1 MDLEYSPEQER
12 LRAEIRATLQ
22 RVMTP
27 ERTLALNARM
37 EGGPEVREC
46 VRALAAADLL
56 GVGWP
61 KEYGGRGFSAI
72 EQFIFSEEAQRVNA
86 PIPLVTLNTVG
97 PTLMQCGTE
106 EQKQKFLPAIL
117 DGSVEFAIGY
127 SEPGAGSDL
136 ASLRTTAVRDGDDY
150 VINGQKM
157 FTSGAAYADYIW
169 LAARTDPNAKKHKG
183 ISIFIV
189 PTSSPGFSWQPL
201 HTMPGISTF
210 YTFYDDVRV
219 PASALVGGENQ
230 GWQLITTQLNFERA
244 ALGNLGALEPLFEKT
259 LEWATTTEL
268 DGGRVIDQ
276 PWVQLAL
283 ARVEA
288 QVAAYKLVNLRVNAA
303 MTKGVL
309 NMGEAS
315 AAKVFGTELTQQVA
329 RQLLEVLDRN
339 GVRRGADAPLGGAL
353 ESAYRWAVIN
363 TFGGGANEI
372 QRDIIAM
379 AGLGMPRAPRDLRAT
394 AQVRRTAAV
403 TDSET
408 VSAKVRALVGQP
420 TGGTGKPSLA
430 PDPVNQPMIRHWAY
444 AMADM
449 NPVYLDPEF
458 AEKSRFGGIVSPP
471 VMLQSWTMPS
481 PNLEGI
487 GERGGAPIEIN
498 SNPTAFLDEA
508 GYTSTVATNSE
519 FEIERYPR
527 LGDVISATTVYE
539 SVSEEKKTALGTGF
553 FLTWLTTYTDQ
564 NGEVLGRQ
572 RFRVLRFR
580 PER

>member
-1 MDLEYSPEQER
+1 M
-12 LRAEIRATLQ
+12 
-22 RVMTP
+22 
-27 ERTLALNARM
+27 
-37 EGGPEVREC
+37 
-46 VRALAAADLL
+46 
-56 GVGWP
+56 
-61 KEYGGRGFSAI
+61 
-72 EQFIFSEEAQRVNA
+72 
-86 PIPLVTLNTVG
+86 TLNTVG

-117 DGSVEFAIGY
+117 DGRWSSRSAIP
-127 SEPGAGSDL
+127 SPGAGSDL
-136 ASLRTTAVRDGDDY
+136 ASVRTTAVRDGDDY

-169 LAARTDPNAKKHKG
+169 LAARTDPDAKKHKG
-183 ISIFIV
+183 ISILIV

-259 LEWATTTEL
+259 LDWATTTEL
-268 DGGRVIDQ
+268 DEGRVIDQ

-329 RQLLEVLDRN
+329 RELLEVLDHN
-339 GVRRGADAPLGGAL
+339 GLRRGDEAPLRGAL
-353 ESAYRWAVIN
+353 ESAYRFAVIN

-394 AQVRRTAAV
+394 
-403 TDSET
+403 DKS
-408 VSAKVRALVGQP
+408 
-420 TGGTGKPSLA
+420 GGSSK
-430 PDPVNQPMIRHWAY
+430 
-444 AMADM
+444 
-449 NPVYLDPEF
+449 
-458 AEKSRFGGIVSPP
+458 
-471 VMLQSWTMPS
+471 
-481 PNLEGI
+481 
-487 GERGGAPIEIN
+487 
-498 SNPTAFLDEA
+498 
-508 GYTSTVATNSE
+508 
-519 FEIERYPR
+519 
-527 LGDVISATTVYE
+527 
-539 SVSEEKKTALGTGF
+539 
-553 FLTWLTTYTDQ
+553 
-564 NGEVLGRQ
+564 
-572 RFRVLRFR
+572 
-580 PER
+580 

>member
-1 MDLEYSPEQER
+1 MDLEYTPEQER
-12 LRAEIRATLQ
+12 LRTEIRASLE

-27 ERTLALNARM
+27 ERIAAMDGRI
-37 EGGPEVREC
+37 EGGPEVRDC
-46 VRALAAADLL
+46 VRALAAEGLL

-72 EQFIFSEEAQRVNA
+72 EQFIFSEEARRVNA

-136 ASLRTTAVRDGDDY
+136 ASLRTIAVREGDEW

-157 FTSGAAYADYIW
+157 FTSGAAYADYVW

-189 PTSSPGFSWQPL
+189 PTSSAGFSWRPL

-219 PASALVGGENQ
+219 PASALVGEENR

-244 ALGNLGALEPLFEKT
+244 ALGNLGALEPLFEQT
-259 LEWATTTEL
+259 LDWARTTEL

-276 PWVQLAL
+276 GWVQLAL

-303 MTKGVL
+303 MAKGVL

-315 AAKVFGTELTQQVA
+315 AAKVFGTELTQLVA
-329 RQLLEVLDRN
+329 RQLLEVLDHN
-339 GVRRGADAPLGGAL
+339 GSRRGADAPLCGAL
-353 ESAYRWAVIN
+353 ESAYRFAVIN

-379 AGLGMPRAPRDLRAT
+379 AGLGMPRAPRDLRAPDKGG
-394 AQVRRTAAV
+394 V
-403 TDSET
+403 
-408 VSAKVRALVGQP
+408 AK
-420 TGGTGKPSLA
+420 
-430 PDPVNQPMIRHWAY
+430 
-444 AMADM
+444 
-449 NPVYLDPEF
+449 
-458 AEKSRFGGIVSPP
+458 
-471 VMLQSWTMPS
+471 
-481 PNLEGI
+481 
-487 GERGGAPIEIN
+487 
-498 SNPTAFLDEA
+498 
-508 GYTSTVATNSE
+508 
-519 FEIERYPR
+519 
-527 LGDVISATTVYE
+527 
-539 SVSEEKKTALGTGF
+539 
-553 FLTWLTTYTDQ
+553 
-564 NGEVLGRQ
+564 
-572 RFRVLRFR
+572 
-580 PER
+580 

>member
-1 MDLEYSPEQER
+1 MHLEYTPEQQQ
-12 LRAEIRATLQ
+12 LRAEIRDALE

-27 ERTLALNARM
+27 ERTAAIGERI
-37 EGGPEVREC
+37 EGGPEVRDC
-46 VRALAAADLL
+46 VRALAAAGLL

-61 KEYGGRGFSAI
+61 KEYGGRGFSAM
-72 EQFIFSEEAQRVNA
+72 EQFIFSEEARRVNA

-106 EQKQKFLPAIL
+106 EQKRRFLPAIL

-136 ASLRTTAVRDGDDY
+136 ASLRTTAVRDGDHY

-183 ISIFIV
+183 ISILIV

-201 HTMPGISTF
+201 DTMPGVSTF

-219 PASALVGGENQ
+219 PLSALVGEENQ

-259 LEWATTTEL
+259 LQWATTTEV
-268 DGGRVIDQ
+268 DGRRVIDQ

-288 QVAAYKLVNLRVNAA
+288 QVAAYRLINMRVNAA

-329 RQLLEVLDRN
+329 RQLLEVLDHN
-339 GVRRGADAPLGGAL
+339 GLRRGAAAPLRGAC
-353 ESAYRWAVIN
+353 EAAYRFAVIN

-379 AGLGMPRAPRDLRAT
+379 AGLGMPRAPRDLRAP
-394 AQVRRTAAV
+394 
-403 TDSET
+403 D
-408 VSAKVRALVGQP
+408 KGGQ
-420 TGGTGKPSLA
+420 S
-430 PDPVNQPMIRHWAY
+430 Q
-444 AMADM
+444 
-449 NPVYLDPEF
+449 
-458 AEKSRFGGIVSPP
+458 
-471 VMLQSWTMPS
+471 
-481 PNLEGI
+481 
-487 GERGGAPIEIN
+487 
-498 SNPTAFLDEA
+498 
-508 GYTSTVATNSE
+508 
-519 FEIERYPR
+519 
-527 LGDVISATTVYE
+527 
-539 SVSEEKKTALGTGF
+539 
-553 FLTWLTTYTDQ
+553 
-564 NGEVLGRQ
+564 
-572 RFRVLRFR
+572 
-580 PER
+580 

>member
-1 MDLEYSPEQER
+1 MELDYTPEQQR
-12 LRAEIRATLQ
+12 LRAEIRAALE

-27 ERTLALNARM
+27 ERTAAVSEGI
-37 EGGPEVREC
+37 EGGPAVREC
-46 VRALAAADLL
+46 VRALGAANLL

-72 EQFIFSEEAQRVNA
+72 EQFIFSEEAQRVSA

-97 PTLMQCGTE
+97 PTLMQYGTD
-106 EQKQKFLPAIL
+106 EQKRTFLPAIL

-157 FTSGAAYADYIW
+157 FTSGAAYADYVW
-169 LAARTDPNAKKHKG
+169 LAARTDPNVKKHKG

-219 PASALVGGENQ
+219 PASAIVAGENQ

-259 LEWATTTEL
+259 LDWAATTEL
-268 DGGRVIDQ
+268 DGGRVLDQ
-276 PWVQLAL
+276 PWVRFAL

-288 QVAAYKLVNLRVNAA
+288 QVAAYKLVNARVNAA
-303 MTKGVL
+303 MSQGDL
-309 NMGEAS
+309 SMGEAS

-329 RQLLEVLDRN
+329 RELLEVLDGN
-339 GVRRGADAPLGGAL
+339 GTRSGADAPLRGAL
-353 ESAYRWAVIN
+353 ESAYRFAVIN

-379 AGLGMPRAPRDLRAT
+379 AGLGMPRAPRDLRAQQT
-394 AQVRRTAAV
+394 
-403 TDSET
+403 
-408 VSAKVRALVGQP
+408 
-420 TGGTGKPSLA
+420 TGGS
-430 PDPVNQPMIRHWAY
+430 
-444 AMADM
+444 
-449 NPVYLDPEF
+449 
-458 AEKSRFGGIVSPP
+458 
-471 VMLQSWTMPS
+471 
-481 PNLEGI
+481 
-487 GERGGAPIEIN
+487 
-498 SNPTAFLDEA
+498 
-508 GYTSTVATNSE
+508 
-519 FEIERYPR
+519 
-527 LGDVISATTVYE
+527 
-539 SVSEEKKTALGTGF
+539 
-553 FLTWLTTYTDQ
+553 
-564 NGEVLGRQ
+564 
-572 RFRVLRFR
+572 
-580 PER
+580 

>member
-1 MDLEYSPEQER
+1 MQLDYTPEQLQ
-12 LRAEIRATLQ
+12 LRNEIRAALEE
-22 RVMTP
+22 VMTP
-27 ERTLALNARM
+27 GRSAAVAERI
-37 EGGPEVREC
+37 EGGAAVREC
-46 VRALAAADLL
+46 VRALAAANLL
-56 GVGWP
+56 GVDWP
-61 KEYGGRGFSAI
+61 KEYGGRGFSAV
-72 EQFIFSEEAQRVNA
+72 EQFIFAEEARRVGA

-97 PTLMQCGTE
+97 PTLMQYGTE

-136 ASLRTTAVRDGDDY
+136 ASLRTRAVRDGDEW

-201 HTMPGISTF
+201 HTMTGISTF

-219 PASALVGGENQ
+219 PASAIVAGENQ

-259 LEWATTTEL
+259 LHWATTTDL

-288 QVAAYKLVNLRVNAA
+288 QVAAYKLVNMRVNAA
-303 MTKGVL
+303 MTRGAL

-329 RQLLEVLDRN
+329 RELLEVLDRN
-339 GVRRGADAPLGGAL
+339 GLRRGADAPLRGEL
-353 ESAYRWAVIN
+353 ESASRVAVIN

-379 AGLGMPRAPRDLRAT
+379 AGLRMPRAPRDLRVP
-394 AQVRRTAAV
+394 QK
-403 TDSET
+403 S
-408 VSAKVRALVGQP
+408 
-420 TGGTGKPSLA
+420 GGTT
-430 PDPVNQPMIRHWAY
+430 Q
-444 AMADM
+444 
-449 NPVYLDPEF
+449 
-458 AEKSRFGGIVSPP
+458 
-471 VMLQSWTMPS
+471 
-481 PNLEGI
+481 
-487 GERGGAPIEIN
+487 
-498 SNPTAFLDEA
+498 
-508 GYTSTVATNSE
+508 
-519 FEIERYPR
+519 
-527 LGDVISATTVYE
+527 
-539 SVSEEKKTALGTGF
+539 
-553 FLTWLTTYTDQ
+553 
-564 NGEVLGRQ
+564 
-572 RFRVLRFR
+572 
-580 PER
+580 

>member
-1 MDLEYSPEQER
+1 MHLEYTPEQEQ
-12 LRAEIRATLQ
+12 LRAEIRATLEQ
-22 RVMTP
+22 VMTP
-27 ERTLALNARM
+27 ERLAAIGENI
-37 EGGPEVREC
+37 EGGPAVRDT
-46 VRALAAADLL
+46 VRALAQAGLL

-72 EQFIFSEEAQRVNA
+72 EQFIFSEEARRVGA

-97 PTLMQCGTE
+97 PTLMQQGTE
-106 EQKQKFLPAIL
+106 EQKQRFLPAIL

-136 ASLRTTAVRDGDDY
+136 ASIRTTAVRDGDEY

-157 FTSGAAYADYIW
+157 FTSGAAYADYVW
-169 LAARTDPNAKKHKG
+169 LAVRTDPNAKKHKG
-183 ISIFIV
+183 ISILIV

-210 YTFYDDVRV
+210 YTFYDNVRV
-219 PASALVGGENQ
+219 PVSALVGEENQ

-244 ALGNLGALEPLFEKT
+244 ALGNLGALEPLWEKT
-259 LEWATTTEL
+259 LQWARETEL

-303 MTKGVL
+303 LTKGIL

-329 RQLLEVLDRN
+329 RQLLEVLDGN
-339 GVRRGADAPLGGAL
+339 GIRRGKQAPLRGAL
-353 ESAYRWAVIN
+353 ESAYRQAVIN

-394 AQVRRTAAV
+394 EK
-403 TDSET
+403 S
-408 VSAKVRALVGQP
+408 
-420 TGGTGKPSLA
+420 GGT
-430 PDPVNQPMIRHWAY
+430 Q
-444 AMADM
+444 
-449 NPVYLDPEF
+449 
-458 AEKSRFGGIVSPP
+458 
-471 VMLQSWTMPS
+471 
-481 PNLEGI
+481 
-487 GERGGAPIEIN
+487 
-498 SNPTAFLDEA
+498 
-508 GYTSTVATNSE
+508 
-519 FEIERYPR
+519 
-527 LGDVISATTVYE
+527 
-539 SVSEEKKTALGTGF
+539 
-553 FLTWLTTYTDQ
+553 
-564 NGEVLGRQ
+564 
-572 RFRVLRFR
+572 
-580 PER
+580 

>member
-1 MDLEYSPEQER
+1 MHLEYTPDQEQ
-12 LRAEIRATLQ
+12 LRAEIRATLEQ
-22 RVMTP
+22 VMTP
-27 ERTLALNARM
+27 ERIAAIGGRI
-37 EGGPEVREC
+37 EGGPAVRDC
-46 VRALAAADLL
+46 VRALAAANLL

-72 EQFIFSEEAQRVNA
+72 EQFIFSEEARRVDA

-150 VINGQKM
+150 IINGQKM

-169 LAARTDPNAKKHKG
+169 LAARTNPDVKKHKG

-219 PASALVGGENQ
+219 PASALVGEENQ

-244 ALGNLGALEPLFEKT
+244 ALGNLGALEPLFEKA
-259 LEWATTTEL
+259 LRWAQTTEL
-268 DGGRVIDQ
+268 DEGYVIDQ

-329 RQLLEVLDRN
+329 RQLLEVLDGN
-339 GVRRGADAPLGGAL
+339 GIRRGAGAPLRGEL
-353 ESAYRWAVIN
+353 ESAYRMAVIN

-379 AGLGMPRAPRDLRAT
+379 AGLLMPRAPRDLRAT
-394 AQVRRTAAV
+394 A
-403 TDSET
+403 
-408 VSAKVRALVGQP
+408 
-420 TGGTGKPSLA
+420 TGK
-430 PDPVNQPMIRHWAY
+430 
-444 AMADM
+444 
-449 NPVYLDPEF
+449 
-458 AEKSRFGGIVSPP
+458 
-471 VMLQSWTMPS
+471 
-481 PNLEGI
+481 
-487 GERGGAPIEIN
+487 
-498 SNPTAFLDEA
+498 A
-508 GYTSTVATNSE
+508 G
-519 FEIERYPR
+519 
-527 LGDVISATTVYE
+527 
-539 SVSEEKKTALGTGF
+539 
-553 FLTWLTTYTDQ
+553 
-564 NGEVLGRQ
+564 
-572 RFRVLRFR
+572 
-580 PER
+580 